1 MKNPTAQFS
10 PQAYARIGGVLYLI
24 IIAAGLF
31 AEAFVRDRF
40 IVPADAAA
48 TATNIRA
55 HALMFRV
62 GIAADLSTFACAVPL
77 TVILYV
83 LLRPVNKHLAL
94 LMLLFNLV
102 QDSIGGLNALNTY
115 RPLQLIG
122 GAEYLK
128 VFSPEQL
135 QAMAL
140 LSLKAHSVGFSVALI
155 FFGFSCL
162 TLGYLIFISGF
173 LPKALGVLMATAGA
187 CYLINSFALILS
199 PLLASILFPAILVPA
214 FIGELSL
221 ALWLTVK
228 GVNVPKWEEKA
239 SVWRVSG
246 S

>member
-1 MKNPTAQFS
+1 MKNSPPQFS

-31 AEAFVRDRF
+31 AEAFVRDRL
-40 IVPADAAA
+40 IVGADAAA
-48 TATNIRA
+48 TATNIMA
-55 HALMFRV
+55 HALMFRL
-62 GIAADLSTFACAVPL
+62 GIAADLSTFLCAIPL

-83 LLRPVNKHLAL
+83 LLKPVDRNLAL
-94 LMLLFNLV
+94 LMVIFNFV
-102 QDSIGGLNALNTY
+102 QDAIGGLNALNTY
-115 RPLQLIG
+115 KPLQLLG
-122 GAEYLK
+122 GADYLR

-140 LSLKAHSVGFSVALI
+140 LSLKAHAVGFGLALI

-162 TLGYLIFISGF
+162 APGYLIFASGF
-173 LPKALGVLMATAGA
+173 LPKALGMLMAIAGA

-199 PLLASILFPAILVPA
+199 PVLASVLFPSNLFPA

-239 SVWRVSG
+239 GAWRVG
-246 S
+246 GA